1 MEDICTSHQLNEAK
15 CVPIFFFF
23 FWMILTYF
31 NLFSPPCSYTSS
43 SLVGS
48 SPVTR
53 GTGRTVTKAATAS
66 PTKSGANP
74 TLTPEISRA
83 HTLSPPQLPVP
94 APFPLQLLLVP
105 PAVPLWAR
113 RGHPRRVAPSGA
125 LVDQV
130 PVYLMICLH
139 VLHIMH
145 LIGVL
150 YNDPVTS

>member
-1 MEDICTSHQLNEAK
+1 MCFH
-15 CVPIFFFF
+15 IFLLFRNDPHLFQPFF
-23 FWMILTYF
+23 
-31 NLFSPPCSYTSS
+31 PPCSYTSS
-43 SLVGS
+43 SLGAS

-66 PTKSGANP
+66 PMKSGANP
-74 TLTPEISRA
+74 TLTPDISRA

-94 APFPLQLLLVP
+94 VPFPLQLLLVP

-139 VLHIMH
+139 VLHIRH
-145 LIGVL
+145 FIGML
-150 YNDPVTS
+150 FNDPVTS